1 MKKPIFFFAFLLIS
15 MITVKGQDPF
25 YSCMINFEDDPCW
38 EGSYHNV
45 DIPGSGNIWNICT
58 PHKTVFDSAFST
70 PHAILTDS
78 TGPYPV
84 NTTSSFIIKSC
95 KFQSCECAPILAG
108 YYKMDSDTLK
118 DYGRIEISTD
128 HGITWLD
135 ALTDSVNL
143 NISWVTPKPVLTGRI
158 HQWKEF
164 YARLWGYGG
173 IDTLYYRFTF
183 TSDSTQTNQQGW
195 MLDNI
200 MLIEHTEGIQDIG
213 SANAVSIYPNP
224 SSGRITVSVKSF
236 TADMKVSVFDMP
248 GQMRLQQTLDN
259 NKQDIDISGLSKGIY
274 MVRVVGG
281 NTNAVGKVVVK

>member
-1 MKKPIFFFAFLLIS
+1 MKKSIFFFAVLLIS
-15 MITVKGQDPF
+15 MITVKGQTPF

-45 DIPGSGNIWNICT
+45 DIPGSNNIWNICT
-58 PHKTVFDSAFST
+58 PHKTVFDSAYSV

-95 KFQSCECAPILAG
+95 KYQYCECAPILAG
-108 YYKMDSDTLK
+108 FYKMDSDTLN
-118 DYGRIEISTD
+118 DVGRIEISTD
-128 HGITWLD
+128 HGATWLD
-135 ALTDSVNL
+135 AINDSVNL
-143 NISWVTPKPVLTGRI
+143 NISWVTQKPVLTGRI

-164 YARLWGYGG
+164 FARLWNYGS

-183 TSDSTQTNQQGW
+183 TSDNVQTNQEGW

-200 MLIEHTEGIQDIG
+200 MVIEHTEGIQDIG
-213 SANAVSIYPNP
+213 SANAVSICPNP
-224 SSGRITVSVKSF
+224 SSGLITVSVKSF
-236 TADMKVSVFDMP
+236 TAATEVSVFDML
-248 GQMRLQQTLDN
+248 GQKRLQQTLEKS
-259 NKQDIDISGLSKGIY
+259 KQDFDLSGLSKGIY

-281 NTNAVGKVVVK
+281 KTDAVRKVIVE